1 MTNYRAL
8 ERSLVILPKISGSL
22 SCIGSALIARH
33 IAAKNIKEVSL
44 ASKILFG
51 ISIVDIIDSFFAYVL
66 GSWMAPR
73 GTLTFAVGNFTSC
86 GVQGFVHVFGIVYLA
101 TAYTELSIVYWLM
114 VQRWFKQNRLKQK
127 KFTLRCILPP
137 IFVALFAAIIQVPF
151 DFYNP
156 LLFNC
161 FVNGYPINCD
171 NDIGVECIRG
181 KKALIS
187 QSVIFGYV
195 LVGNL
200 IICVFISL
208 LVLTVYRQEKKC
220 DTYLSNGQLPNRKN
234 TIATVWQGIR
244 YTNAYFLTYFALYV
258 VLGYD
263 LVGDKGENMTQA
275 GSYTLEIFYAIFTPL
290 LGFFNSIVY
299 FYPRYN
305 TKRQQ
310 QPDLSRMAC
319 LVQVLGFDGLLKRI
333 SCCKMGTGEGVT
345 AESTPQSYPE
355 DSQSKQ
361 GDEEEKEEERPDE
374 ECVNQSKVTSVVA
387 NEGSAAD

>member
-1 MTNYRAL
+1 
-8 ERSLVILPKISGSL
+8 
-22 SCIGSALIARH
+22 
-33 IAAKNIKEVSL
+33 
-44 ASKILFG
+44 
-51 ISIVDIIDSFFAYVL
+51 
-66 GSWMAPR
+66 
-73 GTLTFAVGNFTSC
+73 
-86 GVQGFVHVFGIVYLA
+86 
-101 TAYTELSIVYWLM
+101 M

-137 IFVALFAAIIQVPF
+137 IFVALFAAIIQLPF

-156 LLFNC
+156 VLFNC

-171 NDIGVECIRG
+171 NDNGVECIRG
-181 KKALIS
+181 HNALIS

-208 LVLTVYRQEKKC
+208 LVLTVYRQEKKS
-220 DTYLSNGQLPNRKN
+220 DTYLSNGQLPTRKN

-263 LVGDKGENMTQA
+263 LVGDEGKNMTEA
-275 GSYTLEIFYAIFTPL
+275 GTYTLEIFYAIFTPL

-299 FYPRYN
+299 FYPRFN
-305 TKRQQ
+305 TKRKQHPQ
-310 QPDLSRMAC
+310 MSRMAC
-319 LVQVLGFDGLLKRI
+319 LVQVLGFDGLLNRI
-333 SCCKMGTGEGVT
+333 SCCGKMGTDEGVT
-345 AESTPQSYPE
+345 AESTPQSFPE

-361 GDEEEKEEERPDE
+361 GDEEEKEEECPDE
-374 ECVNQSKVTSVVA
+374 ECLNQSKVTSAVA
-387 NEGSAAD
+387 NEGSAADD